1 MPDKPM
7 RSLDDISED
16 FQIFVH
22 QEVLGCSPDD
32 EEALSYLA
40 HAYTR
45 QGRFEEGLDL
55 DRRLAALR
63 PDDPLVRY
71 NLTCSL
77 SLTFRA
83 DDALEQLREAIRLG
97 YDDFEHMEKD
107 PDLVF
112 LRKQPEYREILKS
125 ASS

>member
-1 MPDKPM
+1 MPETPK
-7 RSLDDISED
+7 RSLDEISED

-40 HAYTR
+40 QAYTR
-45 QGRFEEGLDL
+45 LGKFEEGLGL
-55 DRRLAALR
+55 DRRLAVLK
-63 PDDPLVRY
+63 PEDPIIRY

-77 SLTFRA
+77 SLTFHA
-83 DDALEQLREAIRLG
+83 NDALEQLREAIRLG
-97 YDDFEHMEKD
+97 YDDFDHMEKD

-112 LRKQPEYREILKS
+112 LRKQPEYRELLENMS
-125 ASS
+125 